1 MTANV
6 SLLSQSTATVDRIVT
21 SVRSCL
27 DSTERATDV
36 LSEAVDDYQT
46 SYERCEPAEFAEVAR
61 HYSTSDSALRQNATS
76 CGHGMMCSS
85 PTPVSRL
92 SHSDYC
98 SFSSSDDDAEFPMK
112 LMTLEETHPGICPHC
127 KKTYQE
133 PVTLQC
139 GHSLCSKCCTAL
151 LESSGMNNG
160 ARRARIRMGLSS
172 VSYSRLE
179 RKNSSQSVA
188 SVHSVG
194 AIYKSPQCV
203 VCGERPKTTPPVPNL
218 ELAHFLKTLKADKM
232 TEHENPAYRET
243 EDDNSLTY
251 DDDNCRRIR
260 ECRIGVM
267 GASGVGKT
275 SLIRVQYGN
284 DILFSDILGKRA
296 EADLSNTIMID
307 IVDANNSDDCIQTS
321 QGFVIMY
328 SITDRE
334 SFYEAADIFTLI
346 EQTRGGK
353 VPIVLVG
360 SKSDLNRKRRV
371 TAYEGQ
377 TLARHIGCPFLEIS
391 ARNNDCV
398 NEAFLELMRI
408 VERRRI
414 ALSV

>member
-1 MTANV
+1 M
-6 SLLSQSTATVDRIVT
+6 
-21 SVRSCL
+21 
-27 DSTERATDV
+27 
-36 LSEAVDDYQT
+36 
-46 SYERCEPAEFAEVAR
+46 P
-61 HYSTSDSALRQNATS
+61 
-76 CGHGMMCSS
+76 CSS
-85 PTPVSRL
+85 PAPTSRL

-98 SFSSSDDDAEFPMK
+98 SFSSSDDDAESPKKK
-112 LMTLEETHPGICPHC
+112 LTLEETYPGICPHC
-127 KKTYQE
+127 KKTYQD

-139 GHSLCSKCCTAL
+139 GHSLCSKCCTQL
-151 LESSGMNNG
+151 LESFGMNTT

-172 VSYSRLE
+172 VSYTRLE

-188 SVHSVG
+188 SVRSAGV
-194 AIYKSPQCV
+194 IYKSPQCV

-218 ELAHFLKTLKADKM
+218 ELGHFLKTLKAKKM

-243 EDDNSLTY
+243 VDDNSLSCEE
-251 DDDNCRRIR
+251 DNCRRIR
-260 ECRIGVM
+260 ECRIGVV

-284 DILFSDILGKRA
+284 DILFTDILGKRA
-296 EADLSNTIMID
+296 EPDLSNTFMID
-307 IVDANNSDDCIQTS
+307 IVDSNNGDDCIKTS

-334 SFYEAADIFTLI
+334 SFYGAADIFTLI
-346 EQTRGGK
+346 EQVRGGM

-360 SKSDLNRKRRV
+360 SKSDLHRKRRV

-408 VERRRI
+408 VERRR
-414 ALSV
+414 LSAAV